1 MSLDVRTTG
10 TDDTGSP
17 CHGSIM
23 KFQSADMRVELLPG
37 QPYSVRDAACEHAL
51 GVALQRQQ
59 GVHAIG
65 TDRRTD
71 FDTWPGTLAC
81 TPPGVEVFSE
91 SQTGGEYLV
100 VRWTSTAVDEVDKVD
115 TAANRRH
122 QWTGHAAALRR
133 ASHLRRLLLAA
144 QRDELAVEQAT
155 LAFVNMERRKI
166 AVPDRQLHATYA
178 RVLDRIA
185 AEFDQ
190 ALSIAQLAA
199 SVNRTPLA
207 FLREFTKMTGITPH
221 AYIVET
227 RVQAARASMRRDDVP
242 LSIIAAEC
250 GFSHQSHMGVAFR
263 KVLGQTP
270 ARYRATL

>member
-1 MSLDVRTTG
+1 
-10 TDDTGSP
+10 
-17 CHGSIM
+17 
-23 KFQSADMRVELLPG
+23 MRVELLPG
-37 QPYSVRDAACEHAL
+37 QAYSVRDAPCEHAL
-51 GVALQRQQ
+51 GVAMQRQQ

-91 SQTGGEYLV
+91 SRTGGEYLV
-100 VRWTSTAVDEVDKVD
+100 VRWTSTAVDEVDK
-115 TAANRRH
+115 AANRRL

-133 ASHLRRLLLAA
+133 ACHLRRLLLAA
-144 QRDELAVEQAT
+144 ERDELAVEQAM
-155 LAFVNMERRKI
+155 LAFVDMERKTI
-166 AVPDRQLHATYA
+166 AVPDRQLRATYGC
-178 RVLDRIA
+178 VLDRIA

-242 LSIIAAEC
+242 LSIIAADC
-250 GFSHQSHMGVAFR
+250 GFAHQSHMGVAFR
-263 KVLGQTP
+263 KMLGQTP
-270 ARYRATL
+270 GRYRATL